1 MGHAWLPSHK
11 SCVRFGNL
19 LDHDSNRKTHSLRAI
34 FFDLI
39 NECLWLG
46 SKEIVRPK
54 AFAVLHY
61 LIDRSGQLVTK
72 EELLNSI
79 WPDTFVSDAVL
90 KVTIRQLREAL
101 DDDPKVPRY
110 IETAHR
116 RGYRFIGQ
124 LSASEEPIHQPN
136 QIIQEV
142 SGSSA
147 PARLIA
153 PVVGRDEALSRLQ
166 SRLQKMLRGERQVV
180 FVTGEAGIGK
190 TSLVDAFADTIPAS
204 GRFELQEDSV

>member
-1 MGHAWLPSHK
+1 
-11 SCVRFGNL
+11 
-19 LDHDSNRKTHSLRAI
+19 
-34 FFDLI
+34 
-39 NECLWLG
+39 
-46 SKEIVRPK
+46 
-54 AFAVLHY
+54 
-61 LIDRSGQLVTK
+61 
-72 EELLNSI
+72 ELLNSI

-101 DDDPKVPRY
+101 DDDPKAPRY

-124 LSASEEPIHQPN
+124 LLASAEPIHQPI

-204 GRFELQEDSV
+204 GKIRVARGQCLDQYGKSEAYLPMLEAIARLCRDEERVGQLVRTHAPMWVLQMPSLMSTSERESLTKEMAGATSARM